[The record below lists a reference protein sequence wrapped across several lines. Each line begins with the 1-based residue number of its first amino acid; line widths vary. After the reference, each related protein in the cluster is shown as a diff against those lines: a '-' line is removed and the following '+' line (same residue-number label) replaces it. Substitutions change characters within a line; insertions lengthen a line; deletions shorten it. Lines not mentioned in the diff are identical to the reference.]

1 MARLGYDDK
10 DEQINYRLAHDG
22 CTGAAAP
29 DKPSPGGKVDSKT
42 TVTAALKTEEE
53 RRNASKLAGSYG
65 KQRRFDTLEH
75 LFLVHSV
82 ANCIAIPLPTS
93 LRSATFPSGEG
104 MAAYAAKR

>member
-1 MARLGYDDK
+1 MVALARQRPINLPPGEGGFKDDGHGGF
-10 DEQINYRLAHDG
+10 EDG
-22 CTGAAAP
+22 RGTAKCT
-29 DKPSPGGKVDSKT
+29 
-42 TVTAALKTEEE
+42 
-53 RRNASKLAGSYG
+53 KLAGSYG